1 MFFYEYEDECPLLL
15 TQRIMGGKWK
25 LSILWFLSK
34 NKVMRFN
41 ELKTAFNDPALT
53 QKMLTEHL
61 KQLERDG
68 LVLRT
73 SYNVVPPK
81 VEYSLTELGMS
92 FIKVIDCMEEWG
104 QHYIDTNKKTYLDK

>member
-1 MFFYEYEDECPLLL
+1 MFFHEYENECPLLL
-15 TQRIMGGKWK
+15 TQRIIGGKWK
-25 LSILWFLSK
+25 LSILWFLAK

-81 VEYSLTELGMS
+81 VEYSLTDLGTS
-92 FIKVIDCMEEWG
+92 FVKVIDSMEEWG
-104 QHYIDTNKKTYLDK
+104 QHYINTNKKSCLDK